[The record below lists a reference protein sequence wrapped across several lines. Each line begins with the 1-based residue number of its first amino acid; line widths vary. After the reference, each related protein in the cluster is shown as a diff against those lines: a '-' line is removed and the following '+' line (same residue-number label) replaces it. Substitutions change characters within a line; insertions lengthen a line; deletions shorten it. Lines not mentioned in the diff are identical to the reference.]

1 MQIRI
6 KIQITNAISD
16 ITRDITLINQ
26 QSAEV
31 GDGSS
36 HVQVS
41 AQGISVLTNQFEA
54 FVKRF
59 KVCAG

>member
-36 HVQVS
+36 HVPVS